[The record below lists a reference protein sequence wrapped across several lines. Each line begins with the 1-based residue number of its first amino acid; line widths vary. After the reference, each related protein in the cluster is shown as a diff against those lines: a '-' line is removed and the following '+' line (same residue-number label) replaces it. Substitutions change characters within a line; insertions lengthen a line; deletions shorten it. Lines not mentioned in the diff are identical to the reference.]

1 MPAPITTP
9 RNSAL
14 AIAKARKVLPTWLSH
29 HQLLDLEAG
38 LRARSVFS
46 ARTTHARYLH
56 AIAAAVQRLL
66 SREGADAGSL
76 REALKE
82 IIQKAGYTPEAGFP
96 GDEAL
101 DIPPAVPN
109 SITDLSSQARI
120 DLILR
125 TQVAL
130 MTGKAQQQRGLTPAA
145 LELFPAYELVRISQ
159 VEAPR
164 DWPKRWQ
171 TACENAEIT
180 PLPDGELIAL
190 KTSPLW
196 QALGSSSI
204 FEDCLDVSH
213 PPFAFNSGMGWRA
226 VSRARCLRLG
236 LITEHST
243 QVVPQAQ
250 KNSTAKLPAATA
262 STDGLTPD
270 LVRELLRT
278 MQGTA
283 VQAPPA
289 QIVLKAPGTATP
301 PPHSAPREREAT
313 PVPAPAPPRSTP
325 PAKATL
331 ADLIEAMR
339 KPQAAAP
346 SFTPPPPPQP
356 PAGRRFTARFNAL
369 LDQLRIPAGQADGGR
384 WTTVEI
390 GAVRVWQALKK
401 RGHDVQRGA
410 SVQSLDDGTLYTAAL
425 AEPVF
430 FIP

>member
-14 AIAKARKVLPTWLSH
+14 AIAKARHVLPTWLSH
-29 HQLLDLEAG
+29 RQLLDLEAG

-56 AIAAAVQRLL
+56 AIAVAVQRLL

-76 REALKE
+76 REELKAL
-82 IIQKAGYTPEAGFP
+82 IQKAGYTPEAGFP

-145 LELFPAYELVRISQ
+145 LELFPAYELVRISK
-159 VEAPR
+159 VDAPR
-164 DWPKRWQ
+164 DWPKRWS
-171 TACENAEIT
+171 TAAENAGLT
-180 PLPDGELIAL
+180 LLPDGELIAL
-190 KTSPLW
+190 KTSPMW

-213 PPFAFNSGMGWRA
+213 PPFAFNSGMGWRV

-236 LITEHST
+236 LITEHSVQQLT
-243 QVVPQAQ
+243 PSQTKEA
-250 KNSTAKLPAATA
+250 AKLPAATA
-262 STDGLTPD
+262 SSDGLTPD

-278 MQGTA
+278 MQGSA
-283 VQAPPA
+283 VPAPPA

-301 PPHSAPREREAT
+301 APRRAPSAEDDLAHALERSAPREQPAPAPREQPAPRST
-313 PVPAPAPPRSTP
+313 PREPAPPRSTP

-331 ADLIEAMR
+331 ADLIELMR

-346 SFTPPPPPQP
+346 SFAPPPPPPP
-356 PAGRRFTARFNAL
+356 PAGKRFTARFNAVLEQL
-369 LDQLRIPAGQADGGR
+369 LRP
-384 WTTVEI
+384 
-390 GAVRVWQALKK
+390 
-401 RGHDVQRGA
+401 
-410 SVQSLDDGTLYTAAL
+410 
-425 AEPVF
+425 
-430 FIP
+430 